1 MTHDIL
7 FVGIDISKFKHDVA
21 IMNENK
27 KLVCRT
33 FVVRE
38 SRDGYL
44 YLLDRLDQMKR
55 KHCTKRF
62 YIGMEATADYWKNLF
77 HYFKEQPA
85 CIMVVINPV
94 QTKAFAKAELRRA
107 KTDPVNAKDIAQYLV
122 EKRPPA
128 SNVRTPVCDNIKDL
142 DSQIR
147 ALKKQNT
154 MNVNRLRVELGKTA
168 PEIEHNVPV
177 ICGQQILALLAKFPT
192 AADIEAASVKEL
204 CRIQY
209 GKKQWQLPVAFVT
222 KMKAL
227 SKNSIAHKK
236 GPGAGLVVQFLAE
249 NIMQCQRKIQT
260 LNEQMVQLYKQ
271 VNPETSLLTSIKG
284 IRKETAIVLEAY
296 IGDVTRFPNSKK
308 FVAYFGMNP
317 TVNQSGTKN
326 KGRSYLEKK
335 GSGVVR
341 HKLFMA
347 TLCMIRYDDNP
358 IYDFYH
364 RLVDAGKP
372 KLVAICAAMRK
383 LLVIIYNML
392 KNKEKFDPDK
402 SKTF

>member
-1 MTHDIL
+1 
-7 FVGIDISKFKHDVA
+7 
-21 IMNENK
+21 
-27 KLVCRT
+27 
-33 FVVRE
+33 
-38 SRDGYL
+38 
-44 YLLDRLDQMKR
+44 
-55 KHCTKRF
+55 
-62 YIGMEATADYWKNLF
+62 
-77 HYFKEQPA
+77 
-85 CIMVVINPV
+85 
-94 QTKAFAKAELRRA
+94 
-107 KTDPVNAKDIAQYLV
+107 
-122 EKRPPA
+122 
-128 SNVRTPVCDNIKDL
+128 
-142 DSQIR
+142 
-147 ALKKQNT
+147 
-154 MNVNRLRVELGKTA
+154 
-168 PEIEHNVPV
+168 
-177 ICGQQILALLAKFPT
+177 
-192 AADIEAASVKEL
+192 
-204 CRIQY
+204 
-209 GKKQWQLPVAFVT
+209 
-222 KMKAL
+222 MKAL

-260 LNEQMVQLYKQ
+260 LNEQMEQLYKQ

-326 KGRSYLEKK
+326 KGRSYLQKK